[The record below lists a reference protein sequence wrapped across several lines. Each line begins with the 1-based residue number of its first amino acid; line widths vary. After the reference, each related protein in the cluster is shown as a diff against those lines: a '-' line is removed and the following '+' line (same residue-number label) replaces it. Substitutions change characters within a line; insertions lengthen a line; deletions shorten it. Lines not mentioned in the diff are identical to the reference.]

1 MATQEANME
10 SLNEFVKLT
19 VVKKLEQLC
28 AKIDTNNARMI
39 WLYVSFIIA
48 TLGLIGTII
57 IAVVM

>member
-1 MATQEANME
+1 ME